1 MLCLFSLTACK
12 NDDNYKDHDIKIYE
26 NKKQGQKDDSPQIGG
41 LYEVSQK
48 TDIYADMDEKS
59 AYDKLDAGSV
69 VKIVNESEDGFVRV
83 EFNGDSL
90 YIKTKYL
97 KEI

>member
-1 MLCLFSLTACK
+1 MS
-12 NDDNYKDHDIKIYE
+12 E
-26 NKKQGQKDDSPQIGG
+26 
-41 LYEVSQK
+41 K

-59 AYDKLDAGSV
+59 VYDKLDAGSV

>member
-1 MLCLFSLTACK
+1 MS
-12 NDDNYKDHDIKIYE
+12 E
-26 NKKQGQKDDSPQIGG
+26 
-41 LYEVSQK
+41 K